1 MKLKEGSILYVR
13 IDYEIGEK
21 EVTEQDGLDSMEY
34 LQRVAGERFLLA
46 GVLGDM
52 EIGKIDGA
60 MIVYEA
66 ADLEE
71 ARKIADQDPI
81 IAGGF
86 YRYEINQWNLM
97 VLSGSNGESQ
107 RDWL

>member
-13 IDYEIGEK
+13 IDYKIGTE
-21 EVTEQDGLDSMEY
+21 EVSEREAMDSMEY
-34 LQRVAGERFLLA
+34 LQRVAGERYLLA

-52 EIGKIDGA
+52 EIGRIDGA

-66 ADLEE
+66 ADLAE
-71 ARKIADQDPI
+71 ARKIAEQDPI

-97 VLSGSNGESQ
+97 ILSGGNDEA
-107 RDWL
+107 